1 MLTMSITLVAPN
13 VPPPNVQ
20 HFFEELRCCTL
31 GASSVVKMLSQFIF
45 ERIVR
50 VRSDSDLH
58 ITAIFDDYLLDQLS
72 VELSRT
78 RVPQLHY

>member
-1 MLTMSITLVAPN
+1 
-13 VPPPNVQ
+13 
-20 HFFEELRCCTL
+20 
-31 GASSVVKMLSQFIF
+31 MLSQFIF

-58 ITAIFDDYLLDQLS
+58 ITAIFDDYVLDQLI

-78 RVPQLHY
+78 RVPQLQN